1 MLKHFYKSF
10 YLTQLFYIVGAVICL
25 VFAISFLI
33 PQLFIIAKVL
43 LSVLGV
49 LILLDS
55 LILFTKRRTL
65 LAARI
70 CEERFSNGDNNEVKI
85 ILQNNYSFA
94 VEINMI
100 DELPA
105 IFLNN
110 AKPLKPFS
118 IKGNT
123 EHTLSYFIKPNTR
136 GEFNFGN
143 TLVFATSPLNIVQ
156 RRFNF
161 NTAQKTFVYP
171 SYIQMQKFSLSAVGN
186 SLQQVGSKR
195 VRKLGNSIEFEQIK
209 EYVRGDDY
217 RTINWKA
224 TARKS
229 QLMVNT
235 YVDEKSQQIF
245 CLIDKSRSMKMPF
258 DGLTLLDY
266 SINSSLAVS
275 NIAIQKQDKV
285 GLISFADK
293 MDTFVQADRKPMQM
307 EALLQQLY
315 KQETNFKDA
324 DFEGLY
330 AQVRNKIKQ
339 RSLLILFTN
348 FESEYSLKRQLPYL
362 KQISQYHLLVVV
374 FFENTEIKKL
384 LAKDAANTE
393 EIYIQTIADKFLY
406 EKKLMLKELRHNGI
420 IAILTT
426 PQQLTIKTI
435 NKYLEIKNKQAL

>member
-1 MLKHFYKSF
+1 
-10 YLTQLFYIVGAVICL
+10 
-25 VFAISFLI
+25 
-33 PQLFIIAKVL
+33 
-43 LSVLGV
+43 
-49 LILLDS
+49 
-55 LILFTKRRTL
+55 
-65 LAARI
+65 
-70 CEERFSNGDNNEVKI
+70 
-85 ILQNNYSFA
+85 
-94 VEINMI
+94 MI

-426 PQQLTIKTI
+426 PQQLTINTI